1 MKWIVQMA
9 NKCLCMCYYSLF
21 PLGEIQLVSRF
32 LGILNPGKRSPVIM
46 EMASLGK
53 IMNYVNVTHVKGIIH
68 FLLKYQT
75 CYFICWIRSHI
86 LTRIL
91 RFHIFTISTPFRRG
105 AGAFKS
111 KTGQPTPTPIINSMY
126 GLRETDKRLNRL
138 KKLEDSKCSGSQLE
152 GSNMDPDSQENH
164 DTHPCKCTFEVEQE
178 WLPYFL
184 D

>member
-1 MKWIVQMA
+1 M
-9 NKCLCMCYYSLF
+9 
-21 PLGEIQLVSRF
+21 
-32 LGILNPGKRSPVIM
+32 
-46 EMASLGK
+46 
-53 IMNYVNVTHVKGIIH
+53 
-68 FLLKYQT
+68 
-75 CYFICWIRSHI
+75 
-86 LTRIL
+86 TRIL